1 MSKRSEYSTS
11 HVKTQLIA
19 PTGVGTKSKAA
30 EPHRFRFSLE
40 QSNLLM
46 ELWDGY
52 NGNWFHII
60 KDDDYKLLGCT
71 KAQAENHLKYI
82 RKNKNKKRNGG
93 SG

>member
-1 MSKRSEYSTS
+1 
-11 HVKTQLIA
+11 
-19 PTGVGTKSKAA
+19 
-30 EPHRFRFSLE
+30 
-40 QSNLLM
+40 M

-71 KAQAENHLKYI
+71 KAQAENHLKYV
-82 RKNKNKKRNGG
+82 RKNKNKKKNGG